1 MNRKFA
7 TFILLCATIFSLSSC
22 LENDTEE
29 VEYTHDTAITAFSLG
44 TLTRNYHSVTTA
56 GNDTTLTEEVTGS
69 DYKFYIDQVS
79 RQIYN
84 PDSLPTGTVTS
95 AVLTTITSKNSGP
108 VVWMDIETGD
118 TLKAYYSSSDSIDLS
133 KPRKLRVYNN
143 DYSAYATYTLTVNV
157 HQEEAD
163 SFAWRS
169 LAAEE
174 GKLAAL
180 SDLKAVEC
188 NQQMFVFG
196 ITNNSL
202 KIYSSSINDGKSW
215 TEVTPGV
222 ALSNNAYKS
231 VVTLGDY
238 IYVLDNGQVLKSSD
252 VQSWTSVC
260 SDLSLI
266 QLIGASK
273 KYLYAY
279 TTTGIA
285 VSKDEGATWQTETLD
300 MDMTYLP
307 TENVN
312 LQSTS
317 ILSTK
322 NAENMVLLG
331 NRSSEYGD
339 SVGTV
344 WTKTLDYADNAG
356 TQAWNFVEYNAT
368 KAYKAPLLSE
378 FTVEKSDS
386 GLVALGSNGKWYR
399 CKDGGITWTV
409 DTTVVMPTEFV
420 PSNKYAFTRDSN
432 KFYWVINTGTG
443 SVWKGRYNRDGW
455 RKDQNV
461 FTE

>member
-1 MNRKFA
+1 MNRKFT

-56 GNDTTLTEEVTGS
+56 GNDTTLTEDVTGS

-95 AVLTTITSKNSGP
+95 AVLTTISSKNSAP

-118 TLKAYYSSSDSIDLS
+118 TVKAYYSSSDSVDFS

-143 DYSAYATYTLTVNV
+143 DYSAYATYTVTVNV
-157 HQEEAD
+157 HKEEAD
-163 SFAWRS
+163 SFAWHA
-169 LAAEE
+169 LATEE
-174 GKLAAL
+174 NKLAAL
-180 SDLKAVEC
+180 SVLKAVEC
-188 NQQMFVFG
+188 SQQMFVFG
-196 ITNNSL
+196 IAGNQL
-202 KIYSSSINDGKSW
+202 KIYSSSVNDGKTW
-215 TEVTPGV
+215 TEVTPNIS
-222 ALSNNAYKS
+222 LSNNTYKN
-231 VVTLGDY
+231 VVALGDY
-238 IYVLDNGQVLKSSD
+238 IFVLDNGHILKSGD
-252 VQSWTSVC
+252 AQSWIPVC
-260 SDLSLI
+260 SDMSLM
-266 QLIGASK
+266 QLIGASE

-279 TTTGIA
+279 TTTGIS
-285 VSKDEGATWQTETLD
+285 VSKDEGATWQSETLD
-300 MDMTYLP
+300 MAMSYLP
-307 TENVN
+307 TENVT

-322 NAENMVLLG
+322 NAENMVLIG
-331 NRSSEYGD
+331 KRSSEYGD
-339 SVGTV
+339 SIGTV
-344 WTKTLDYADNAG
+344 WTKTLDYADNVGA
-356 TQAWNFVEYNAT
+356 QPWNFVEYNAT

-378 FTVEKSDS
+378 FIVEKSDS
-386 GLVALGSNGKWYR
+386 GLVALGSNGNWYQ

-409 DTTVVMPTEFV
+409 DSAMALPTEFV
-420 PSNKYAFTRDSN
+420 PSNQYTFVRDSN

-443 SVWKGRYNRDGW
+443 NVWKGRYNRDGW